1 MRHCLEELKRRVPRL
16 MACRTDSVGEWRPS
30 SAGTG
35 SAGSETVPKIF
46 VSYRRQDNPYA
57 AQGIVQALGLR
68 FGSESVV
75 FVIDSIP
82 LGADFREYIDEQVAL

>member
-1 MRHCLEELKRRVPRL
+1 
-16 MACRTDSVGEWRPS
+16 
-30 SAGTG
+30 
-35 SAGSETVPKIF
+35 VPKIF